1 MTTVDLEQQRLLIGG
16 EWVEA
21 SAGGTF
27 ERSDPLTG
35 EAVTLAAAAGRDDAR
50 RAVEAARDAFWAWSR
65 TSAGE
70 WRKLL
75 NAAADRLME
84 AAPDIAGAMTEEVGG
99 TFGWGMFN
107 CDLASR
113 MLREA
118 AAQSYSV
125 VGEVIPSDVP
135 GSLSMGVR
143 QPAGVVV
150 GMAPWNA
157 PVILG
162 TRAVATPLAYGNTV
176 VLKAS
181 EQCPRTHAAIV
192 RALVDAGLP
201 AGTINLI
208 IHSAADAPDVVDELI
223 AHPAVRRV
231 NFTGSSKVGKIIA
244 VKCAEHF
251 KRCLLELGGKAP
263 LVVLPDAD
271 LEAAADAA
279 SFGAFMNSGQ
289 ICMSTERIVADQ
301 SIAGELGAKLAE
313 RAAKLTVGDPRDQST
328 MIGPVVNDGARE
340 RVMELIEDARGKG
353 AEVLSGGEADG
364 NLITPTVLAGVTP
377 EMRIYG
383 EESFG
388 PVVTIVPVDGADEA
402 VRVAN
407 DTEYGLSSAVF
418 SEDVDAA
425 MDIARRIESGI
436 CHINSSTVHD
446 EPQMPFGGVKASGW
460 GRFGGRAALEEFTEL
475 RWMTVQQG
483 ARHYPI

>member
-16 EWVEA
+16 EWKEA
-21 SAGGTF
+21 SGRNTF
-27 ERSDPLTG
+27 EKADPLNG
-35 EAVTLAAAAGRDDAR
+35 RPVTVAAAAGREDSR
-50 RAVEAARDAFWAWSR
+50 RAVEAARDAFQGWAD
-65 TSAGE
+65 TPAGE
-70 WRKLL
+70 RRALL
-75 NAAADRLME
+75 NRAADLLME
-84 AAPDIAGAMTEEVGG
+84 RAPEVAGVMTEEVGG

-118 AAQSYSV
+118 AAQAYSV

-135 GSLSMGVR
+135 GALAMGVR

-157 PVILG
+157 PVILS

-181 EQCPRTHAAIV
+181 EQCPRTHAAVV

-201 AGTINLI
+201 AGAINLI
-208 IHSAADAPDVVDELI
+208 IHAPEDAPEVVDELI

-231 NFTGSSKVGKIIA
+231 NFTGSTRVGKIIA
-244 VKCAEHF
+244 QKCAEHLT
-251 KRCLLELGGKAP
+251 RCLLELGGKAP
-263 LVVLPDAD
+263 QVVLADAD

-289 ICMSTERIVADQ
+289 VCMSTERIVADR
-301 SIAGELGAKLAE
+301 SVADELGFKLAD
-313 RAAKLTVGDPRDQST
+313 RAGRLTVGDPRDQGT
-328 MIGPVVNDGARE
+328 MIGPVITDGARE
-340 RVMELIEDARGKG
+340 RIMELIEDAGSKG
-353 AEVLSGGEADG
+353 AEVLAGGDADG

-388 PVVTIVPVDGADEA
+388 PVVAIVPVEGVDEA

-407 DTEYGLSSAVF
+407 DTEYGLAAAVF
-418 SEDVDAA
+418 GEDVDAA
-425 MDIARRIESGI
+425 MQVARRIESGI

-446 EPQMPFGGVKASGW
+446 EPQMPFGGVKSSGW

-475 RWMTVQQG
+475 RWMTVQQTS
-483 ARHYPI
+483 RHYPI